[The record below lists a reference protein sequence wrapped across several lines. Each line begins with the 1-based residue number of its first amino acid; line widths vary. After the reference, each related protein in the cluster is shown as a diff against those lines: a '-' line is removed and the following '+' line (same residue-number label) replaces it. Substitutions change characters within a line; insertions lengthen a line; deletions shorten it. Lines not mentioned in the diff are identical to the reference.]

1 MKFGREG
8 LSTFWA
14 QGDHTVI
21 GFMLTRRQATTMVN
35 HRGQRAW
42 FAVGLPFEK
51 FNIRD
56 IDGRR
61 RLGLGFVA
69 VSLGE
74 VCDESN

>member
-1 MKFGREG
+1 MKFGRKG
-8 LSTFWA
+8 LTTFWI
-14 QGDHTVI
+14 QGRHTVI
-21 GFMLTRRQATTMVN
+21 GFMLTKWQITTVVD
-35 HRGQRAW
+35 HRGQKAW
-42 FAVGLPFEK
+42 LSVGLPFEK

-74 VCDESN
+74 VA